1 MAEIGGQLGQ
11 TKESRAKNIKEIKDW
26 FNKAIKKGPVSTSQI
41 EAAFPERSKVLI
53 YKALGEANVK
63 KLTRATPLQTKFTK
77 DITKI
82 INDVSSNKA
91 PLINASPQKIFAKL
105 YGKPFN
111 AKTDNIGVIDKILK
125 NNPKYL
131 KIKDKVTNTST
142 RVGSGNKLFE
152 TIKLKDFDK
161 ASIRTKLPRVS
172 GNVVEENILGDLVRH
187 ISRGGKD
194 FKYIAGG
201 RTNEYKTLKIKDV
214 KNGDVLTFDKIK
226 KAIKA
231 GDPRFKEYNKIFNEM
246 KDLKGAPYF
255 HPVTGEKIT
264 LLKGLQL
271 GTDITAP
278 LHVQHNKGIVASP
291 LKNLSISTHK
301 ANQGARMVKSK
312 DDLKALG
319 IRGTLPDGKR
329 VYGPDIDL
337 KGNINR
343 FTKFADKMIKGS
355 GTRTLKTPTETLT
368 AARDKLITSTNK
380 LSKPETLKFC
390 SLLSNG
396 GLPGDCKQ
404 ALKADPEKAAKILSE
419 APVTSAAMKDVKGN
433 AQKMIRLFRGIEP
446 NAQTQLYKA
455 SKNYPAMYDESLK
468 GRFFFDNAKDARYY
482 ARRQGS
488 NTGRVLSVDVPE
500 NFVNIGKKMSE
511 RRKGPRLG
519 NEIIL
524 PKKFVGKESLN
535 IIETARARG
544 EALTSKITFDNVKG
558 AFVNR
563 STGDSVSSGALKAFA
578 EETPIP
584 VQAGTEDAFKPIKKN
599 FLKTVGKTLAKVGAP
614 LPTALLDSYF
624 IGKQIQDDKP
634 AVEIAKDPL
643 NWLGLATMSTLT
655 KVGGITNAGVA
666 TPGTMN
672 TILRLGMS
680 PAGITAISRLGY
692 VGLAVS
698 GALTAYD
705 QYNKYQNEE
714 GLIYNLFNNK
724 AEPV

>member
-624 IGKQIQDDKP
+624 IGKQIQDDKS
-634 AVEIAKDPL
+634 AVDIAKDPL

-655 KVGGITNAGVA
+655 KVGGVTGS
-666 TPGTMN
+666 GTAN
-672 TILRLGMS
+672 SILRLGMNPGLIRGIS
-680 PAGITAISRLGY
+680 RFAGIPGLAIST
-692 VGLAVS
+692 
-698 GALTAYD
+698 ALTAYD
-705 QYNKYQNEE
+705 QYDKYKNEE
-714 GLIYNLFNNK
+714 GLIYNLFNDK
-724 AEPV
+724 AKAV

>member
-468 GRFFFDNAKDARYY
+468 GRFFFDNARDARYY

-624 IGKQIQDDKP
+624 IGKQIQDDKS
-634 AVEIAKDPL
+634 AVDIAKDPL

-655 KVGGITNAGVA
+655 KVGGVTGA
-666 TPGTMN
+666 GTMN
-672 TILRLGMS
+672 SVLRLGMNPGLIRGIS
-680 PAGITAISRLGY
+680 RFAGIPGLAIST
-692 VGLAVS
+692 
-698 GALTAYD
+698 ALTAYD
-705 QYNKYQNEE
+705 QYDKYKNEE
-714 GLIYNLFNNK
+714 GLIYNLFNDK
-724 AEPV
+724 AKAI

>member
-125 NNPKYL
+125 NNSKYL

-161 ASIRTKLPRVS
+161 VSVRTKLPRVS
-172 GNVVEENILGDLVRH
+172 GNIVEENILGDLVRH

-226 KAIKA
+226 KAIKT

-468 GRFFFDNAKDARYY
+468 GRFFFDNARDARYY

-655 KVGGITNAGVA
+655 KVGGVTGS
-666 TPGTMN
+666 GTAN
-672 TILRLGMS
+672 SILRLGMNPGLIRGIS
-680 PAGITAISRLGY
+680 RFAGIPGLAIST
-692 VGLAVS
+692 
-698 GALTAYD
+698 ALTAYD
-705 QYNKYQNEE
+705 QYDKYKNEE
-714 GLIYNLFNNK
+714 GLIYNLFNDK
-724 AEPV
+724 AKAV

>member
-624 IGKQIQDDKP
+624 IGKQIQDDKS
-634 AVEIAKDPL
+634 AVDIAKDPL

-655 KVGGITNAGVA
+655 KVGGVTGA
-666 TPGTMN
+666 GTMN
-672 TILRLGMS
+672 SVLRLGMNPGLIRGIS
-680 PAGITAISRLGY
+680 RFAGIPGLAIST
-692 VGLAVS
+692 
-698 GALTAYD
+698 ALTAYD
-705 QYNKYQNEE
+705 QYDKYKNEE
-714 GLIYNLFNNK
+714 GLIYNLFNDK
-724 AEPV
+724 AKAV